1 VTFFGN
7 ILRPFFGVSQE
18 EATSFGEGDSG
29 TALRLE
35 SVVSTVTKGC
45 HVTLQGR
52 SFEEIVVRLHA
63 VDPELRGFAYE
74 GAGTGLA
81 ALDCLLPWKN
91 RTKAFLDGAGAPYI
105 YAVHI
110 GAGLALARMHRKPEK
125 FLYRLDPILGWMAI
139 DGYGFHEGFFA
150 RKRHVERQFVPAHLS
165 RYARRVF
172 DHGLGRSI
180 WFVAGA
186 NIDQVKA
193 TIASF
198 PQTRQRDLWSGI
210 GLACGYT
217 GGVKREDIESL
228 QQAAGAARSQLAV
241 GTAIAANAR
250 HRAGSPAPYAEL
262 ACEVLCGTSTKQA
275 SDMVEIAFLNLPT
288 AGSKSAYEIWRE
300 RLEKQF
306 TTSAAH
312 EFGNEVQIAQ

>member
-1 VTFFGN
+1 MTFFGN

-18 EATSFGEGDSG
+18 EATSFGEGDTG
-29 TALRLE
+29 AALRLE
-35 SVVSTVTKGC
+35 TVVSTVTKGC
-45 HVTLQGR
+45 HVTLQAR
-52 SFEEIVVRLHA
+52 SFETIVSRLHA

-81 ALDCLLPWKN
+81 AMDCLLPWKN

-110 GAGLALARMHRKPEK
+110 GAGLALARMHRNPER
-125 FLYRLDPILGWMAI
+125 FLHRLDPVLSWMAI

-150 RKRHVERQFVPAHLS
+150 RKRHVEQQFVPAHLS
-165 RYARRVF
+165 SYARRTF

-186 NIDQVKA
+186 NIEQVKE
-193 TIASF
+193 TIAAF

-228 QQAAGAARSQLAV
+228 QQAAGPARSQLAV
-241 GTAIAANAR
+241 GTAIASNAR

-275 SDMVEIAFLNLPT
+275 SDAVEIAFQNLQAT
-288 AGSKSAYEIWRE
+288 ENKSAYEIWRE
-300 RLEKQF
+300 RLEERF
-306 TTSAAH
+306 TISATS
-312 EFGNEVQIAQ
+312 EYSLEVHITQ